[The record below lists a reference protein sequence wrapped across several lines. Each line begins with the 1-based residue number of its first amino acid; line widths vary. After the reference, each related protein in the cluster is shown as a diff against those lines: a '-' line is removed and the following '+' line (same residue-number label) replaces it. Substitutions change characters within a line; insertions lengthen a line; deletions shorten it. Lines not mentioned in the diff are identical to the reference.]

1 MKHILIFVL
10 LLSISIELSATDSLD
25 SLLEQLKDVK
35 EQNERLEILYE
46 IIDEKLDLIHIDNK
60 EFIEQALDIAE
71 DIDSQPDI
79 ARLNDLL
86 GIYWSQLGEAELATD
101 FHLKSIKYNEE
112 NENDRELAE
121 NYRNL
126 GETFRASLDY
136 DQSVKYLKKS
146 VEFFD
151 KAADTINLAMSL
163 NRLAAVLYEH
173 LPEQERQNSVD
184 YAEKSAELAVMQ
196 NDSALLANNYNII
209 GAAYRSIG
217 KLSQARKYLD
227 ESYRIYTEIGNVSGI
242 PVVLSNLVYLEISYG
257 NLEKAVYYT
266 DKCSEFSEK
275 HNLPFF
281 NYFLFDIIAEALADR
296 GDYKR
301 AYYYK
306 ALSLDYKTS
315 TFDESK
321 RKSILE
327 LEAKYQTEKKEQ
339 ELAGKQQ
346 EQIYQ
351 LIISIVTIAFII
363 GIAVLFYSRHRVLKA
378 KNDYISEQN
387 ESLRELN
394 ATKDKFFSIIAH
406 DIKNP
411 ISSFKNALNAM
422 VGDYEE
428 MEKNERKEFLELM
441 NDSAGNLY
449 ELLENLLTW
458 ARSQRGNLSFN
469 PSRIEMRSI
478 VEQSVFQLAVQ
489 ASDKNIS
496 LENAVPNGIFAK
508 ADANMLNTVVR
519 NLISNSIKFTE
530 SGGFVRI
537 KARVRDNHVEME
549 IEDSGIGMDEKVQKK
564 LFKIDE
570 SHTSLG
576 TNNEKGTGLGLIIC
590 REFIEKHNGKIWV
603 QSQKGVG
610 SHFYFTLPMANQ

>member
-1 MKHILIFVL
+1 MLVDL
-10 LLSISIELSATDSLD
+10 RADDLSDSLESD
-25 SLLEQLKDVK
+25 LSNAKD
-35 EQNERLEILYE
+35 ENEKLEILYK
-46 IIDEKLDLIHIDNK
+46 IIDVKLDKIHVDNNAYLDRAIEIANDMDSPIDV
-60 EFIEQALDIAE
+60 
-71 DIDSQPDI
+71 
-79 ARLNDLL
+79 ARLNDLY
-86 GIYWSQLGEAELATD
+86 GIYWSQLGEPQFATD
-101 FHLKSIKYNEE
+101 YHLKAIKYNEE
-112 NENDRELAE
+112 NENYRELAE

-126 GETFRASLDY
+126 GETFRASLDFEE
-136 DQSVKYLKKS
+136 SVKYLKKS
-146 VEFFD
+146 VDVFD
-151 KAADTINLAMSL
+151 KATDTTNLAMSL
-163 NRLAAVLYEH
+163 NRLSAVLYEY
-173 LPEQERQNSVD
+173 LPEPDKQNAIN
-184 YAEKSAELAVMQ
+184 YAERSAELAILL
-196 NDSALLANNYNII
+196 NDSALVANNYNII
-209 GAAYRSIG
+209 GATYRSVG
-217 KLSQARKYLD
+217 KLDEATNYLH
-227 ESYRIYTEIGNVSGI
+227 ESYRIYTEIGNIAGI
-242 PVVLSNLVYLEISYG
+242 PVVLSNLVYLEIS
-257 NLEKAVYYT
+257 NDNIDKAIYYT
-266 DKCSEFSEK
+266 DLCSEFSEK

-281 NYFLFDIIAEALADR
+281 NYFLFDIIAEALAGR

-306 ALSLDYKTS
+306 ALSLDYKTR

-321 RKSILE
+321 RKSMLE

-351 LIISIVTIAFII
+351 LIISIVTVAFII
-363 GIAVLFYSRHRVLKA
+363 GIAVLFYSRHRALKV
-378 KNDYISEQN
+378 KNDYISRQN
-387 ESLRELN
+387 ESLKELN
-394 ATKDKFFSIIAH
+394 ATKDRFFSIIAH

-411 ISSFKNALNAM
+411 ISSFKNALNVM

-469 PSRIEMRSI
+469 PSLIEVRS
-478 VEQSVFQLAVQ
+478 VAEQSIFQLAVQ

-496 LENAVPNGIFAK
+496 LENAVPGGIFAK
-508 ADANMLNTVVR
+508 ADANMVNTVTR
-519 NLISNSIKFTE
+519 NLISNSIKFTK

-549 IEDSGIGMDEKVQKK
+549 IEDSGVGMDEKVQKK

-590 REFIEKHNGKIWV
+590 REFIEKHNGNIWV
-603 QSQKGVG
+603 KSQKGVG
-610 SHFYFTLPMANQ
+610 SHFYFTLPKANQ